1 MFLFRGWL
9 CERISWGN
17 SKALLSCRHS
27 IGNELLILLS
37 LRFFQVTLLRRTFS
51 KLQSRERMPVMD
63 RPMRRASHTYFQ
75 IPAGLLLIF
84 FSLAHG
90 GGKSTRLRGW
100 QWGFRSEVSL
110 RVPFMHLGISSGE
123 EFLHSSFY
131 GTQEF
136 QLLCLWGF
144 FDLRWLC
151 WVWKCLFFFFW
162 ESEQSIMIVL
172 PLMGDDPSQY
182 YTIVSTR
189 QMRTVSE
196 SPESYDFI
204 HLLTQHCYIRESNP
218 PRKYFF
224 VPGPITKPLLSW
236 S

>member
-1 MFLFRGWL
+1 MNCSSFSVLDSSRWL
-9 CERISWGN
+9 
-17 SKALLSCRHS
+17 
-27 IGNELLILLS
+27 
-37 LRFFQVTLLRRTFS
+37 
-51 KLQSRERMPVMD
+51 
-63 RPMRRASHTYFQ
+63 
-75 IPAGLLLIF
+75 
-84 FSLAHG
+84 
-90 GGKSTRLRGW
+90 
-100 QWGFRSEVSL
+100 
-110 RVPFMHLGISSGE
+110 SSGE
-123 EFLHSSFY
+123 HSVSYSPERGCQWWTDPWGVPATHIFKSQQACCSFFSPSPMEVENPQDSEVDSEVLGLKY
-131 GTQEF
+131 PF
-136 QLLCLWGF
+136 VCLLCTWVSAVGRSF
-144 FDLRWLC
+144 CIHHFMVLRVSASLPLR
-151 WVWKCLFFFFW
+151 LFWFEVTMLSLEVLFFW